1 MGREF
6 SGVVEEVDPDVTGI
20 SVGDHDAVEPFTV
33 DVTCPS
39 CKRGH
44 YHLYDQMGFIGI
56 SGRAGAGPI
65 GLLTGAVLK
74 AN

>member
-6 SGVVEEVDPDVTGI
+6 SGVVEEVGPAVTGI
-20 SVGDHDAVEPFTV
+20 NVGDHVTVEPFMV

-56 SGRAGAGPI
+56 SGRGGAHKNTFGSTPRHHSC
-65 GLLTGAVLK
+65 
-74 AN
+74 